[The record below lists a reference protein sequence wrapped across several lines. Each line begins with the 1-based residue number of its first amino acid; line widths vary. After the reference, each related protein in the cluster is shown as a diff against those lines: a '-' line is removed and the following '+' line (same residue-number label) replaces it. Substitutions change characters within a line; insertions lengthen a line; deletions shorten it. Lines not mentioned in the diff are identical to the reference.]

1 MPAYIE
7 VNSQNVITGAWYK
20 SGKIDNYANNPQKIL
35 ITDDQYQE
43 VTNAFGANQLKQ
55 YVDGV
60 VSDALV
66 QTAPDPVLRDIIRI
80 DRNALLAE
88 SDWTQAPDSPLS
100 EEQKQL
106 WRSYR
111 QALRDLP
118 ATTTDPSNP
127 VWPAK
132 P

>member
-20 SGKIDNYANNPQKIL
+20 SGKTDNYENDPQKIL
-35 ITDDQYQE
+35 ISDDQYSE
-43 VTNAFGANQLKQ
+43 VANAIGANQVKQ

-60 VSDALV
+60 VSDAPV
-66 QTAPDPVLRDIIRI
+66 QTAPNAVLRDIIRI

-100 EEQKQL
+100 ENQKQL
-106 WRSYR
+106 WRTYR

-118 ATTTDPSNP
+118 ATTTDLSNP